1 MIPQWLSSKESAC
14 NAEAAGNSCLIP
26 IWRRSP
32 GGRHGN
38 LLQYSC
44 LENPMD
50 RGGRQATVHR
60 VTKSQTRVKQLN
72 TCTHTYMYIYTHI
85 VYIYVHLLYPFICQ
99 WTFNILKIFIYF
111 IKLWGSWL
119 WHAASSIFVAS
130 CGVFSCSMWDLVPW
144 PRSEL
149 GFPCMGSVESSPLN
163 CQASPN
169 IKSLKNWK

>member
-72 TCTHTYMYIYTHI
+72 TCTHTYMYIYTHTS
-85 VYIYVHLLYPFICQ
+85 YIYMYIFFIHSSVNGHLIFLKYLYISLSCEGLGYGMQHLQSSLHPV
-99 WTFNILKIFIYF
+99 
-111 IKLWGSWL
+111 GSL
-119 WHAASSIFVAS
+119 AAA
-130 CGVFSCSMWDLVPW
+130 CG
-144 PRSEL
+144 
-149 GFPCMGSVESSPLN
+149 
-163 CQASPN
+163 
-169 IKSLKNWK
+169 I